1 MINNDTISRQMAIDV
16 LCKTGCGSGYCGI
29 SCDDIKAI
37 EQLPSAQ
44 QERKNGEWIYGE
56 NGGQDGWFCSEC
68 GFFVPWYYEY
78 YGLNNIDFIADFHT
92 CPKCDSKMLKYTG
105 MRSEQDERS
114 VCDDCERADY
124 WECGFCCAKC
134 YEDYGECH
142 NPDCDPRDI

>member
-1 MINNDTISRQMAIDV
+1 MTNAGDTISRRDAIRWVKTECNPYGKPTLDFESGKRIIEHLKQM
-16 LCKTGCGSGYCGI
+16 
-29 SCDDIKAI
+29 
-37 EQLPSAQ
+37 PSAE

-105 MRSEQDERS
+105 MRGKQDERS

-134 YEDYGECH
+134 YEDYGLPTAE
-142 NPDCDPRDI
+142 